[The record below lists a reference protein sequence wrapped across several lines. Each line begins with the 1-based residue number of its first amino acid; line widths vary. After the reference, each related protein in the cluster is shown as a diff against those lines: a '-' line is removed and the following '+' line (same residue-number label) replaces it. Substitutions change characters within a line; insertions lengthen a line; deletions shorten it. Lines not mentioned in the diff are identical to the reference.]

1 MNREFTRI
9 YANDELWNYFYSGMY
24 WRSFASIRGSNN
36 LMKRIEV
43 RLSLDVVA
51 PLLDAVK
58 AVADAL
64 QGKLAAPLDIGEVD
78 ADMREFWRDELIG
91 AQNTDI
97 ARLLALFDK
106 EFFANGVVVF
116 DADNAEPVIRAC
128 AALRLRLREENLKSV
143 PDEALEDGE
152 VEVEQLAEPVRKS
165 FMCYLFLATLQEL
178 IIQHLDTLSEE
189 EDGEGI

>member
-1 MNREFTRI
+1 
-9 YANDELWNYFYSGMY
+9 
-24 WRSFASIRGSNN
+24 
-36 LMKRIEV
+36 MKRIEV
-43 RLSLDVVA
+43 RLSLEIVA

-78 ADMREFWRDELIG
+78 ADMREFWRDELVA

-106 EFFANGVVVF
+106 EFFSNGVIVF
-116 DADNAEPVIRAC
+116 DADNAEPVMRAC

-143 PDEALEDGE
+143 TDEALEGGE
-152 VEVEQLAEPVRKS
+152 VEPDQLAEPVRKS
-165 FMCYLFLATLQEL
+165 FMCYVFLATVQEL